1 VGVPHDLLVISTR
14 EKFVEEVE
22 RLLSERESAPAPAAP
37 GVDIPTEARRY
48 VDVLDELARLR
59 RSRS

>member
-1 VGVPHDLLVISTR
+1 VISTR